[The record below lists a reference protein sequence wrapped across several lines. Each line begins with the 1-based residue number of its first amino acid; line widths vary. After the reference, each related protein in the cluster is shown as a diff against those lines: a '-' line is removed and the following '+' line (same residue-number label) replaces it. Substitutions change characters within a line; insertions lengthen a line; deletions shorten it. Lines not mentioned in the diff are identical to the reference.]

1 MADNFDFDPFDP
13 KFFEDP
19 YPSYTTMR
27 HEHPV
32 FKKEVEN
39 HRVWPHYW
47 MISRAS
53 DVNAAL
59 SDWKTY
65 SSAGGTLVDT
75 DVSLLPPNM
84 FHMDPPHHDELRSIL
99 SRVLTPKRIA
109 DLEPQIRAYALSLV
123 EERLSEGTFDASTQF
138 AQLIPT
144 VTMCTLMDLPQT
156 EREKFLQW
164 NLDTLGAADF
174 TSPTALKAWGEMDA
188 YWRNIVKDRRNRGT
202 KDLISQIL
210 DAQLEGENLADEE
223 VSGFCSLLHDASQN
237 TTMNMITNAI
247 IVLSRF
253 PDQRRK
259 LKANP
264 ALWSTALEELLRF
277 VSPVQ
282 GLARMTTRDVELHGV
297 TMKEGDQVLL
307 LYGSANHDE
316 TVFDNPEVLDLE
328 RPVKTNWTFGH
339 GIHYCLGNAVA
350 RLETRIAI
358 QVLLDTIGDWELD
371 ESKLERNQ
379 LVPTRGVAHAP
390 ISFEMANV

>member
-13 KFFEDP
+13 KFFENP
-19 YPSYTTMR
+19 YPSYATMR

-32 FKKEVEN
+32 FKKDVEN

-47 MISRAS
+47 MISRAA
-53 DVNAAL
+53 DVNDAL

-65 SSAGGTLVDT
+65 SSTGGTLVDT

-109 DLEPQIRAYALSLV
+109 DLEPRIRAYAVSLI
-123 EERLSEGTFDASTQF
+123 EERLAAGTFDASTQF

-188 YWRNIVKDRRNRGT
+188 YWRNIVKDRRDRGT

-247 IVLSRF
+247 IVLSRY

-259 LKANP
+259 LKENP
-264 ALWSTALEELLRF
+264 ELWSTALEELLRF

-282 GLARMTTRDVELHGV
+282 GLARMTMRDVELHGV
-297 TMKEGDQVLL
+297 TMKAGDQVLL

-316 TVFDNPEVLDLE
+316 TVFANPEVLDLE
-328 RPVKTNWTFGH
+328 RKVKTNWTFGH

-350 RLETRIAI
+350 RLETRVAI
-358 QVLLDTIGDWELD
+358 QALLDTIGDWELD
-371 ESKLERNQ
+371 ESALERNQ

>member
-1 MADNFDFDPFDP
+1 MTDNFAFDPFDP

-32 FKKEVEN
+32 YKKEVEN

-53 DVNAAL
+53 DVNNAL

-109 DLEPQIRAYALSLV
+109 DLEPQVRAYATSLI
-123 EERLSEGTFDASTQF
+123 EERLAAGTFDASTDF

-144 VTMCTLMDLPQT
+144 VTMCTLMDLPRT

-174 TSPTALKAWGEMDA
+174 TSPNALKAWGEMDA

-247 IVLSRF
+247 IVLSRH

-264 ALWSTALEELLRF
+264 GLWSTALEELLRF

-282 GLARMTTRDVELHGV
+282 GLARVTTRDVELHDV
-297 TMKEGDQVLL
+297 TMKAGDQVLL

-316 TVFDNPEVLDLE
+316 TVFDNPDVLDLE
-328 RPVKTNWTFGH
+328 RSVKTNWTFGH

-350 RLETRIAI
+350 RLETRVAI
-358 QVLLDTIGDWELD
+358 QALLDTVGDWELD

>member
-1 MADNFDFDPFDP
+1 MADDFDFDPFDP
-13 KFFEDP
+13 KFFHNP
-19 YPSYTTMR
+19 YPSYATMR
-27 HEHPV
+27 RDYPV
-32 FKKEVEN
+32 FKKKVEN
-39 HRVWPHYW
+39 FRVWPHYW
-47 MISRAS
+47 MITRAA
-53 DVNAAL
+53 DVNSAL

-109 DLEPQIRAYALSLV
+109 DLEPQVRKYALSLI
-123 EERLSEGTFDASTQF
+123 EEHRGTGTLDASTQL

-144 VTMCTLMDLPQT
+144 ITMCTLMDLPQT
-156 EREKFLQW
+156 ERAKFLQW

-188 YWRNIVKDRRNRGT
+188 YWKSIVKDRRNRGT

-210 DAQLEGENLADEE
+210 DAQLEGENLADDE

-247 IVLSRF
+247 VSLGRF

-264 ALWSTALEELLRF
+264 EMWTQALEELLRYE
-277 VSPVQ
+277 SPVQ
-282 GLARMTTRDVELHGV
+282 GLTRTTTRDVELHGV

-316 TVFDNPEVLDLE
+316 TMFDNPDVLDLD
-328 RPVKTNWTFGH
+328 RKTKANWTFGH

-350 RLETRIAI
+350 RLEIRVTI
-358 QVLLDTIGDWELD
+358 QAMLDTIGDWEID
-371 ESKLERNQ
+371 ESGLERNQ

-390 ISFEMANV
+390 ITFAAA

>member
-13 KFFEDP
+13 KFFENP

-32 FKKEVEN
+32 FKKDVEN

-53 DVNAAL
+53 DVNNAL

-65 SSAGGTLVDT
+65 SSTGGTLVDT

-109 DLEPQIRAYALSLV
+109 DLEPQIRAYALSLI
-123 EERLSEGTFDASTQF
+123 EERVAAGTFDASTDF

-144 VTMCTLMDLPQT
+144 VTMCTLMDLPRT

-188 YWRNIVKDRRNRGT
+188 YWRSIVKDRRNRGT

-210 DAQLEGENLADEE
+210 DAQLEGENLADDE

-247 IVLSRF
+247 IVLSRY

-259 LKANP
+259 LKENP

-282 GLARMTTRDVELHGV
+282 GLARMTMRDVELHGV

-316 TVFDNPEVLDLE
+316 TVFDNPDVLDLE

-350 RLETRIAI
+350 RLETRVAI
-358 QVLLDTIGDWELD
+358 QALLDTVGDWELD
-371 ESKLERNQ
+371 ESRLERNQ

>member
-13 KFFEDP
+13 KFFENP

-32 FKKEVEN
+32 FKKVVEN

-53 DVNAAL
+53 DVNNAL

-65 SSAGGTLVDT
+65 SSTGGTLVDT

-109 DLEPQIRAYALSLV
+109 DLEPQIRKYALSLI
-123 EERLSEGTFDASTQF
+123 EERVAAGTFDASTDF

-188 YWRNIVKDRRNRGT
+188 YWRSIVKDRRNRGT

-210 DAQLEGENLADEE
+210 DAQLEGENLADDE

-247 IVLSRF
+247 IVLSRY

-259 LKANP
+259 LKENP

-282 GLARMTTRDVELHGV
+282 GLARMTMRDVELHGV
-297 TMKEGDQVLL
+297 TMKAGDQVLL

-316 TVFDNPEVLDLE
+316 TVFENPEVLDLE

-350 RLETRIAI
+350 RLETRVAI
-358 QVLLDTIGDWELD
+358 QALLDTIGDWELD
-371 ESKLERNQ
+371 ESALERNQ

-390 ISFEMANV
+390 ISFEMAKV

>member
-1 MADNFDFDPFDP
+1 MTDNFAFDPFDP

-32 FKKEVEN
+32 YKKEVEN

-53 DVNAAL
+53 DVNNAL

-109 DLEPQIRAYALSLV
+109 DLEPQVRAYATSLI
-123 EERLSEGTFDASTQF
+123 EERLAAGTFDASTDF

-144 VTMCTLMDLPQT
+144 VTMCTLMDLPRT

-174 TSPTALKAWGEMDA
+174 TSPNALKAWGEMDA

-247 IVLSRF
+247 IVLSRH

-264 ALWSTALEELLRF
+264 GLWSTALEELLRF

-282 GLARMTTRDVELHGV
+282 GLARVTTRDVELHDV
-297 TMKEGDQVLL
+297 TMKAGDQVLL

-316 TVFDNPEVLDLE
+316 TVFDNPDVLDLE
-328 RPVKTNWTFGH
+328 RSVKTNWTFGH

-350 RLETRIAI
+350 RLETRVAI
-358 QVLLDTIGDWELD
+358 QALLDTIGDWELD